1 MPKMS
6 IYEAIY
12 IEREVEIPEKCPKC
26 GESFT
31 EGAGLLEVDWVN
43 LEMAGH
49 VKSEP
54 KEWGGD
60 WHFNA
65 RQHHEIGDEYRA
77 CLFQCAAC
85 LEVIQAAGSY
95 VMSKECPVTA
105 LTLAQALREAK
116 EG

>member
-1 MPKMS
+1 MPKLS
-6 IYEAIY
+6 VYEAIF
-12 IEREVEIPEKCPKC
+12 IEREVEIPEKCPQC

-31 EGAGLLEVDWVN
+31 GGSGLLEVDWVN

-77 CLFQCAAC
+77 SLFQCAAC
-85 LEVIQAAGSY
+85 LEVIQAAGNC
-95 VMSKECPVTA
+95 VIGKDRPVNA
-105 LTLAQALREAK
+105 LALAGAYREAK